1 MICTNDTEGECLD
14 RGLFG
19 DQGWLFPYLQVIKKG
34 DIGFLINISKDEIIG
49 VFEAVEPARL
59 NIVPEAWGG
68 RFPAQIN
75 VKLITKEYKRIDRAS
90 FRLKSILELKEIK
103 RDKFPYKIPK
113 QKTYGPD
120 VTNKVLESFRVRK
133 GERKVFNYTPHLCS
147 LPQGERKLKRNSRKE
162 EREDFNKPLTLPSPA
177 EWRGLSKG
185 KDFRGTPHFCF
196 LPQGERKDER
206 KNFKRYPSPL
216 PSPAEW
222 RGKKGKG
229 EILTAPLTL
238 SRRWRGRKSEIFLT
252 APLTFIL
259 SRKGR
264 ERKREKILTDPS
276 PLPLS
281 HGGEREEKEKRENLF
296 YIGGGAF
303 YRGVGEDEECDRV
316 IISLGS

>member
-1 MICTNDTEGECLD
+1 MKWVDRACFFMICTNETEKECLE

-19 DQGWLFPYLQVIKKG
+19 DQEWLFPYLKVIKKG

-49 VFEAVEPARL
+49 IFEAVGPARL
-59 NIVPEAWGG
+59 NKVPEAWGG

-75 VKLITKEYKRIDRAS
+75 VKLITKEHKRIDRAS

-103 RDKFPYKIPK
+103 RDKFPYKKPK

-120 VTNKVLESFRVRK
+120 VTNKVLESFGVGK
-133 GERKVFNYTPHLCS
+133 GEKEVYNDTSHFCF

-177 EWRGLSKG
+177 EWRG
-185 KDFRGTPHFCF
+185 
-196 LPQGERKDER
+196 
-206 KNFKRYPSPL
+206 
-216 PSPAEW
+216 
-222 RGKKGKG
+222 KKGKG
-229 EILTAPLTL
+229 EILTAPLTLTL

-252 APLTFIL
+252 APLTFVF

-276 PLPLS
+276 PLPS
-281 HGGEREEKEKRENLF
+281 PTAGRRKRRKREKICFIL
-296 YIGGGAF
+296 
-303 YRGVGEDEECDRV
+303 EE
-316 IISLGS
+316 

>member
-1 MICTNDTEGECLD
+1 MKWVDRACFFMLCTNETEKECLE

-19 DQGWLFPYLQVIKKG
+19 DQEWLFPYLKVIKKG
-34 DIGFLINISKDEIIG
+34 DIGFLINVSNDEIIG

-75 VKLITKEYKRIDRAS
+75 VKLITKEHKRIDRAS

-103 RDKFPYKIPK
+103 RDKFPYKKPK

-120 VTNKVLESFRVRK
+120 VTNKVLESFGVGK
-133 GERKVFNYTPHLCS
+133 GEKEVYNDTSHFCS
-147 LPQGERKLKRNSRKE
+147 LPQGERREKRK
-162 EREDFNKPLTLPSPA
+162 DFNKPLT
-177 EWRGLSKG
+177 
-185 KDFRGTPHFCF
+185 
-196 LPQGERKDER
+196 
-206 KNFKRYPSPL
+206 
-216 PSPAEW
+216 
-222 RGKKGKG
+222 
-229 EILTAPLTL
+229 LTL

-252 APLTFIL
+252 APLTFVL

-264 ERKREKILTDPS
+264 ERMKEKI
-276 PLPLS
+276 
-281 HGGEREEKEKRENLF
+281 LF
-296 YIGGGAF
+296 YIGRGAF